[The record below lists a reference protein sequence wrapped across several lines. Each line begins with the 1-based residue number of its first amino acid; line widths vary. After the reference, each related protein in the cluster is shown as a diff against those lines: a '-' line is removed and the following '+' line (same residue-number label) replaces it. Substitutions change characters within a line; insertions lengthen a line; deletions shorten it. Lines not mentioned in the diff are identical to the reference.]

1 MSNEINKEIIDEI
14 DELDVSENIKDF
26 INDALILEYE
36 AYSVRE
42 VGKFNSK
49 KEYLKLIDRYKYSG
63 EQYDSIKND

>member
-26 INDALILEYE
+26 IKDALILEYE

-42 VGKFNSK
+42 VGKFYSK

-63 EQYDSIKND
+63 EQYDSIK